1 MRLDELEVIATRS
14 LPGPISE
21 FYNQGS
27 SAGLATSAAPAAW
40 DRKRLRPRMLRD
52 VSSVSTATTVL
63 GHDVASP
70 ILVAPTALQ
79 RAAHPDGE
87 VATARAVAGA
97 RSLMALSSNSGSTF
111 EDIGATGA
119 AWWLQAYVMRDRGL
133 TTAMLERARAAGA
146 TAIVLTADT
155 PVVGHKRNAG
165 LPAYDT
171 VPADFVLINVD
182 KAGVPASALDKADD
196 LTPEAIG
203 WLGGVTGL
211 PVIVKGILRAD
222 DARTVAKAGAAAVW
236 VSNHGG
242 RQLDQAVAT
251 ADALPEVVA
260 AVSGTGAEVYV
271 DGGLRRAEHVL
282 AALALGANAAFLGR
296 PVLWALTAGGAEG
309 QGGESGVAELLAEFT
324 SDLRHVMTL
333 AGARN
338 VAELG
343 PDLVC

>member
-14 LPGPISE
+14 LPAPISE
-21 FYNQGS
+21 FFNQGS
-27 SAGLATSAAPAAW
+27 SAGLTASAAPAAW

-52 VSSVSTATTVL
+52 VSTVSTASTVL

-79 RAAHPDGE
+79 RGAHPDGE
-87 VATARAVAGA
+87 VATARAVAAA
-97 RSLMALSSNSGSTF
+97 RSLMTLSSNSGSTF
-111 EDIGATGA
+111 EDVGATGA

-133 TTAMLERARAAGA
+133 TRAMLERARDAGA
-146 TAIVLTADT
+146 SAIVLTADT
-155 PVVGHKRNAG
+155 PVVGLKRNAG
-165 LPAYDT
+165 LSAYDT
-171 VPADFVLINVD
+171 VPGDFVLINVD
-182 KAGVPASALDKADD
+182 KTSVPASALEKADD
-196 LTPEAIG
+196 LTPDAIG
-203 WLGGVTGL
+203 WLRDVTGL
-211 PVIVKGILRAD
+211 PVVVKGILRAD
-222 DARTVAKAGAAAVW
+222 DARAAAAAGAVAVW

-242 RQLDQAVAT
+242 RQLDQTIAT

-260 AVSGTGAEVYV
+260 AVSGGPAEVYV

-282 AALALGANAAFLGR
+282 AALALGANAVFLGR
-296 PVLWALTAGGAEG
+296 PVLWALAAGGDQG
-309 QGGESGVAELLAEFT
+309 QGGTAGVAQLLADFT

-338 VAELG
+338 PAELG